1 MLSLPTARALHAA
14 GLAWQPAEFDFFLIP
29 DRDLDDRVFV
39 INRMPA
45 GRALLHGQPVFTFDG
60 AAEWA
65 LDYIAAGEVLWLPTE
80 AQLRALLAERLDA
93 SDGPALSLHAQPETC
108 LCEIRYRG
116 ETLTFEAANGAEAY
130 AAALL
135 HVLQTS
141 RTAS

>member
-1 MLSLPTARALHAA
+1 MLSLATARALHAA
-14 GLAWQPAEFDFFLIP
+14 GLPWQPTEFDFFAIP

-80 AQLRALLAERLDA
+80 AQLRALVTEQLRTEGSVALTLAVQLDR
-93 SDGPALSLHAQPETC
+93 C
-108 LCEIRYRG
+108 RCEIRYRG
-116 ETLTFEAANGAEAY
+116 EKLVFEAVNGAEAY

-135 HVLQTS
+135 HLLRLS
-141 RTAS
+141 PRP